1 MKNDKRMTKYKM
13 AAGCLK
19 NCIGPISTKKE
30 KYIYEE
36 VITTTLKIISATTK
50 VILTTEKVT
59 TDNLKVISVTTK
71 MILTTWLRS
80 LLW

>member
-30 KYIYEE
+30 IYIYEE
-36 VITTTLKIISATTK
+36 VITTTLIHVSTFGPRFFNPNMLINKH
-50 VILTTEKVT
+50 VGLY
-59 TDNLKVISVTTK
+59 
-71 MILTTWLRS
+71 
-80 LLW
+80 